1 LISSRPPLPVTSLGV
16 LTFNT
21 GNDLIEPSDLIG
33 VISQT
38 GAAITGLQE
47 LSPKNADALQA
58 SLRDELPHRVLYG
71 EFFHGKGLLSCYPI
85 LEHERFDVPSGRSYL
100 RAKLLVKAAHALGT
114 GRTVTVFVAHPPPP
128 DPRRLELAASAYS
141 YQDVAALLERASL
154 DTPTLLIGDFNCVR
168 ANRAYQL
175 LRKAGLIDTFRAAGR
190 GSGRTYP
197 VRQQHARVPVPRIFR
212 LDYIWVTRH
221 FLPVRSEVLRA
232 PGSDH
237 RPVFSR
243 LELL

>member
-1 LISSRPPLPVTSLGV
+1 MIASRPPLPTTSLGV

-33 VISQT
+33 VIART

-71 EFFHGKGLLSCYPI
+71 EFFNGKGLMSRYPM
-85 LEHERFDVPSGRSYL
+85 LEHERFDVPSGRSFL
-100 RAKLLVKAAHALGT
+100 RAKLLVPGAHGSEAA
-114 GRTVTVFVAHPPPP
+114 RTVTVFVAHPPPP
-128 DPRRLELAASAYS
+128 DPRRLELAASPFS
-141 YQDVAALLERASL
+141 YQDVAAVLQRASL

-175 LRKAGLIDTFRAAGR
+175 LRKAGLIDTFRASGR

-237 RPVFSR
+237 RPVFSS

>member
-1 LISSRPPLPVTSLGV
+1 VIASQVPIAATPLGV

-21 GNDLIEPSDLIG
+21 GNDLIEPSALIG
-33 VISQT
+33 VIAQT
-38 GAAITGLQE
+38 GATITGLQE
-47 LSPKNADALQA
+47 LSPKNADALQT

-85 LEHERFDVPSGRSYL
+85 LEHERFEVPSGRSFL
-100 RAKLLVKAAHALGT
+100 RATLQFATDHAFRAA
-114 GRTVTVFVAHPPPP
+114 RTVTVFVAHPPPP
-128 DPRRLELAASAYS
+128 DPRFLELAASVYS
-141 YQDVAALLERASL
+141 HQDVTALLKRASL

-175 LRKAGLIDTFRAAGR
+175 LRKAGLIDTFRVAGR
-190 GSGRTYP
+190 GMGLTYP